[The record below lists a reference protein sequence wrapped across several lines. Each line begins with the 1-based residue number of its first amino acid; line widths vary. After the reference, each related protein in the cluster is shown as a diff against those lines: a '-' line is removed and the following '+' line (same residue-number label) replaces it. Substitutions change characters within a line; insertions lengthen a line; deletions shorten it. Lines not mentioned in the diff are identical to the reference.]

1 MPGRYDIWR
10 RTARVAGWALMGI
23 GTLLLLMAAVN
34 TGAARKCSGVEVAFA
49 TGTKGEYVLTDDV
62 LRWMGVGSA
71 GSLEGSPLK
80 DMDLRAME
88 RRIEREPW
96 VRDAE
101 LYVDRNRVLH
111 VHITERRPVARIF
124 TEEGRSFYI
133 DSSTGT
139 IPLNPSHTPRTIV
152 FTGLPLNGKSWS
164 RSDSLLVA
172 GVRDIALALA
182 SDSLLSSQVEQVDLD
197 PQKEF
202 VMTPKM
208 GEHAIVFGDA
218 SDIDVKFRKLKVFYQ
233 QVLSAVGWSAYSEI
247 DLRFSGQVVA
257 LPSAGSENPTVTM
270 EGGVTASPASPASPT
285 VKGPLSDGVD
295 DRRKPEA
302 PKAQDREAEGRR
314 PKAVMS
320 ARD

>member
-1 MPGRYDIWR
+1 MPVRNDIWR
-10 RTARVAGWALMGI
+10 RSARVAGWALLGS

-34 TGAARKCSGVEVAFA
+34 TGAARKCSGVEITYA
-49 TGTKGEYVLTDDV
+49 TGTKGDYVGSDDV

-71 GSLEGSPLK
+71 GSLKGSPLK

-111 VHITERRPVARIF
+111 VHLTERRPVARIF

-139 IPLNPSHTPRTIV
+139 IPLNPSHTPRTAV
-152 FTGLPLNGKSWS
+152 FTGLPLKGKAWS
-164 RSDSLLVA
+164 RNDSLLVA
-172 GVRDIALALA
+172 GVRDIALAIG

-197 PQKEF
+197 PQKGF
-202 VMTPKM
+202 VMTPKV

-218 SDIDVKFRKLKVFYQ
+218 RDIDVKFRRLKVFYQ
-233 QVLSAVGWSAYSEI
+233 QVLSVVGWSAYSEV
-247 DLRFSGQVVA
+247 DLRFKGQVVA
-257 LPSAGSENPTVTM
+257 LPTAGAENAPVPM
-270 EGGVTASPASPASPT
+270 EGSVTVSPASPASPGA
-285 VKGPLSDGVD
+285 KGPVSDGVA

-302 PKAQDREAEGRR
+302 PKTQKREAEGRR